1 MDGGDMTILGIG
13 SSPLVTVAVR
23 GISGRVDRSR
33 PHRGGPGY

>member
-33 PHRGGPGY
+33 PHRGGPAY